1 MNTDRIEKKI
11 LLRAP
16 LERVWRALSN
26 STEFGTW
33 FGMKIEGQFAP
44 GAVMRGV
51 IVPSKANAEVAAA
64 QKPFEGTPFQFVVEE
79 VQPRRLF
86 SFRWHPGA
94 IDPNIDYSKEP
105 MTLVSFLLQE
115 VPEGVMLTLTKS
127 GFDRI
132 PLERRAKAFAGNER
146 GWEMQM
152 KSIEL
157 YVTEARTAEAE

>member
-1 MNTDRIEKKI
+1 LHINTDRIEKKI

-16 LERVWRALSN
+16 LDRVWRALSD

-64 QKPFEGTPFQFVVEE
+64 QKPHEGTPFQFVIEE
-79 VQPRRLF
+79 MQPPRLF

-94 IDPNIDYSKEP
+94 VDPGHDYSDEP
-105 MTLVSFLLQE
+105 MTLVTF
-115 VPEGVMLTLTKS
+115 
-127 GFDRI
+127 
-132 PLERRAKAFAGNER
+132 
-146 GWEMQM
+146 
-152 KSIEL
+152 EL
-157 YVTEARTAEAE
+157 AEAEDGTLLTITESGFEQLPLGRRARAKESNDAGWTYQTRLIEKYLALEQQP